1 MRSSSDVHPAYYSTP
16 CSNTFWLF
24 CDNIVRAVANIVGQ
38 NVGNIVPT
46 VVGIVLPTDGCWG
59 LLQMVG
65 YAISLGFDA
74 IIRIVACAT
83 VCLIN

>member
-16 CSNTFWLF
+16 WSNTFWLF
-24 CDNIVRAVANIVGQ
+24 CDNIVRAVTNIVGQ
-38 NVGNIVPT
+38 SVGNIVPT
-46 VVGIVLPTDGCWG
+46 VVGIVLPIGGFWG

-65 YAISLGFDA
+65 YAISLDFGV

-83 VCLIN
+83 VYLIN